1 VKQRRGDSFLGR
13 KRMKVFEF
21 KVEVDKKRD
30 PFRIMNG
37 IDTGE
42 EDEDE

>member
-1 VKQRRGDSFLGR
+1 MVKRRT
-13 KRMKVFEF
+13 RMKVFEF
-21 KVEVDKKRD
+21 KVEVDPKRD

-42 EDEDE
+42 DDEEEE